1 MRNLENSYKQII
13 QNKLQKS
20 SQKINISKINSLHK
34 RGFRKAAILIPLF
47 LKEKRLFGIYIQR
60 SRLFLENG
68 LEAVH
73 SGQIAFPGGKIELNE
88 SPEAAALREAREEIF
103 LSPDAVEILGL
114 LGTFT
119 TLTSRFVAQAFVGWL
134 QQEPQLRRNRSEVA
148 HIYEIPLQALLP
160 QHNKEMNLHQWESVI
175 QLHYHWHPPGAR
187 HDICIWGMTGRITW
201 HLLNLIYD
209 F

>member
-1 MRNLENSYKQII
+1 MKTLFKNPMRNLENSYKQII

-73 SGQIAFPGGKIELNE
+73 SGQIAFPGGKIE
-88 SPEAAALREAREEIF
+88 
-103 LSPDAVEILGL
+103 
-114 LGTFT
+114 
-119 TLTSRFVAQAFVGWL
+119 
-134 QQEPQLRRNRSEVA
+134 
-148 HIYEIPLQALLP
+148 
-160 QHNKEMNLHQWESVI
+160 
-175 QLHYHWHPPGAR
+175 
-187 HDICIWGMTGRITW
+187 
-201 HLLNLIYD
+201 
-209 F
+209 